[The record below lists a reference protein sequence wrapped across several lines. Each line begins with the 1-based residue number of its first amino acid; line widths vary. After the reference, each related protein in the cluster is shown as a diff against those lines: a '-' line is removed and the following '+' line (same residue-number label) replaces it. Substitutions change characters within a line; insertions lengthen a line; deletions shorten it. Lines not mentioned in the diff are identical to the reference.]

1 MLAFSFEAQT
11 QRGKDVCLRFTL
23 SSFFFHPFHTKKQN
37 NYLEH
42 ANHRHRKSKRRCGIC
57 IASNYGKLEKRM
69 HIYIRHL
76 FLQLLFIIQGV
87 ARNGRYSKR
96 WFFRIM
102 QHEMQNKT
110 KNPWFFKGFK
120 EATTRFE
127 LVIRVLQTHALPLGY
142 VATMTPTRFELVLPP
157 WKGDVLTTWPW
168 GLALS
173 WSYLI
178 DKTSS
183 PSRTWTYDSAV
194 NSRVLYRL
202 SYRGLYNKM
211 TY

>member
-1 MLAFSFEAQT
+1 MESW
-11 QRGKDVCLRFTL
+11 
-23 SSFFFHPFHTKKQN
+23 
-37 NYLEH
+37 
-42 ANHRHRKSKRRCGIC
+42 RKEC
-57 IASNYGKLEKRM
+57 
-69 HIYIRHL
+69 IYIRHL

-202 SYRGLYNKM
+202 SYRGLSLSFYNDAII
-211 TY
+211 